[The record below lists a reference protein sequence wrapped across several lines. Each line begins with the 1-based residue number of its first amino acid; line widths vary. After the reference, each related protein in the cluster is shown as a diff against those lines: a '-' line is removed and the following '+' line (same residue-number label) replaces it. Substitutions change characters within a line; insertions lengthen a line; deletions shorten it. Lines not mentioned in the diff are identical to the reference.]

1 MMKYKED
8 ISKEEIANYEVLA
21 FDGKIVCVD
30 TLQQVDEA
38 MNYLWNSNYV
48 GFDTE
53 TKPSFRK
60 GQNNSVSL
68 LQLSVDGH
76 AFLFR
81 LKSIGLPD
89 QLARFLSSE
98 SVIKVGVAIRDDIKA
113 LRQLN
118 NFEPGGFIDL
128 QEMVREYGIQSSGLK
143 KLSAIVLGHSISKR
157 QQVSNWENEKLTPAQ
172 QVYAATD
179 AWVCMK
185 IYEKLLNS

>member
-1 MMKYKED
+1 MMRFKED
-8 ISKEEIANYEVLA
+8 ISKEEIAGYEVMA
-21 FDGKIVCVD
+21 FDGKIVCID
-30 TLQQVDEA
+30 SPDQVDEA
-38 MNYLWNSNYV
+38 MNYLWNSSYV

-60 GQNNSVSL
+60 GENNRVSL

-81 LKSIGLPD
+81 LNRVGLPD
-89 QLARFLSSE
+89 KLARFLSSE

-128 QEMVREYGIQSSGLK
+128 QEMVRDYGILSSGLK

-157 QQVSNWENEKLTPAQ
+157 QQVSNWENESLTQAQ